1 MEVPVT
7 TITIEEAKEQF
18 VDLMQRAAAGEEFI
32 IIQQDNPQVEIVMA
46 RRKQTP
52 KFGSARDLIIY
63 ISDDFDEPLEDFA
76 EYM

>member
-1 MEVPVT
+1 MT

-32 IIQQDNPQVEIVMA
+32 IVQPDNPQVEIVVA
-46 RRKQTP
+46 RRKQP
-52 KFGSARDLIIY
+52 RKFGSARDLIIY
-63 ISDDFDEPLEDFA
+63 MSDDFDEPLEDFK